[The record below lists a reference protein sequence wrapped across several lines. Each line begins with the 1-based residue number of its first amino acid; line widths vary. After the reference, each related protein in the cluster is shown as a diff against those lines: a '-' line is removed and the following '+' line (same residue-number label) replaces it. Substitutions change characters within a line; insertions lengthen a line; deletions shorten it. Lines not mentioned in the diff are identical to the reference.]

1 VKVEYARSNNKSVAN
16 KNFTDL
22 LTKDL
27 SPSAFREPQST
38 WVFGKVYDFWILRAQ
53 NKVRICFRIEMC
65 MIVVKSYST

>member
-38 WVFGKVYDFWILRAQ
+38 WVFGKVYNFWILRAQ
-53 NKVRICFRIEMC
+53 IR
-65 MIVVKSYST
+65 